1 MVHLFLADGFEEIEA
16 LGTLDIL
23 RRAGIE
29 VVTVSIT
36 GARLIRGAHN
46 IPIMADNLFRRC
58 GVENSEL
65 LIFPGGM
72 PGTSN
77 LGLHDGLR
85 KAMESHVQ
93 SGRPVA
99 AICAAPIL
107 LGRRKLLAG
116 RRVTCYPGFE
126 TELDGAVCTG
136 KMVEIDGNII
146 TGRGPGAVF
155 AFGLAIIERLKGS
168 AAAEKVKQD
177 MLIDL

>member
-29 VVTVSIT
+29 VLTVSIT

-58 GVENSEL
+58 GVEDSEML
-65 LIFPGGM
+65 VFPGGM
-72 PGTSN
+72 PGMTN

-85 KAMESHVQ
+85 KAMVSHVQ

-99 AICAAPIL
+99 AICAAPAL
-107 LGRRKLLAG
+107 LGRSRLLAG
-116 RRVTCYPGFE
+116 RRATCYPGFE
-126 TELDGAVCTG
+126 PQLDGAVCTG
-136 KMVEIDGNII
+136 KMVEVDGNII

-155 AFGLAIIERLKGS
+155 PFAFSIVERLRG
-168 AAAEKVKQD
+168 AEVVEKIKHD
-177 MLIDL
+177 MLLD

>member
-1 MVHLFLADGFEEIEA
+1 MVHLFLADGFEEVEA

-29 VVTVSIT
+29 VMTVSIT
-36 GARLIRGAHN
+36 GARMIRGAHN

-58 GVENSEL
+58 GVEDSEML
-65 LIFPGGM
+65 VFPGGM
-72 PGTSN
+72 PGTAN

-85 KAMESHVQ
+85 KAMESHVH

-107 LGRRKLLAG
+107 LGRRRLLAG
-116 RRVTCYPGFE
+116 RRATCYPGFE
-126 TELDGAVCTG
+126 QELEGAVCTG

-155 AFGLAIIERLKGS
+155 PFAFAIVERLRGADV
-168 AAAEKVKQD
+168 AARVKHD
-177 MLIDL
+177 MLLD

>member
-23 RRAGIE
+23 LRAGIE
-29 VVTVSIT
+29 TITVSIT

-46 IPIMADNLFRRC
+46 IPVMADNLFRRC
-58 GVENSEL
+58 GVENSEML
-65 LIFPGGM
+65 VFPGGM
-72 PGTSN
+72 PGTAN
-77 LGLHDGLR
+77 LELHDGLR
-85 KAMESHVQ
+85 KATVSHVQ

-107 LGRRKLLAG
+107 LGRRRLLAG
-116 RRVTCYPGFE
+116 RRATCYPGFE
-126 TELDGAVCTG
+126 SQLEGAVFTG

-155 AFGLAIIERLKGS
+155 QFGLAIVERLRG
-168 AAAEKVKQD
+168 AAVAERVKQD
-177 MLIDL
+177 MLIEP